1 MDNLD
6 PSTTLLPTDSNDLKD
21 TREHHLKNVLK
32 MKLVLEELR
41 RLDLGSQQSPEIKR
55 ALKLISIGDYVR
67 LGETHG
73 QEHLLDLQVFNN
85 FPPLNYTD
93 RKAVRTRLSAQLRN
107 NLQPIVELGEKI
119 RQEFPD
125 AFTRDADLS
134 ADQEEIM
141 KLEEEHRN
149 SLEQLVDLQERKCLL
164 LKGVADL
171 KLGPQLSK
179 ELKLQQAQAQLV
191 QTKAELLRGFFV
203 HQAATITDHSVKAHK
218 EVETQLDELL
228 ASKNISIKN

>member
-1 MDNLD
+1 M
-6 PSTTLLPTDSNDLKD
+6 
-21 TREHHLKNVLK
+21 
-32 MKLVLEELR
+32 
-41 RLDLGSQQSPEIKR
+41 
-55 ALKLISIGDYVR
+55 
-67 LGETHG
+67 
-73 QEHLLDLQVFNN
+73 
-85 FPPLNYTD
+85 
-93 RKAVRTRLSAQLRN
+93 
-107 NLQPIVELGEKI
+107 QPIVDLGEKI

-125 AFTRDADLS
+125 AFAREADLS

-141 KLEEEHRN
+141 KLEEEHRS
-149 SLEQLVDLQERKCLL
+149 SLEKLVDLQERKCLL

-171 KLGPQLSK
+171 KLGPQLSN

-218 EVETQLDELL
+218 EVEAHLEELL